1 VGFEFVAAAFRRAW
15 LPLIFLESRE
25 EPRYLFAASNKH
37 NQAERPKGKI

>member
-1 VGFEFVAAAFRRAW
+1 
-15 LPLIFLESRE
+15 LESRE